1 MRKPNPLHALTK
13 DVASLK
19 GKLATLTKRV
29 RALSDIIHE
38 KPGLNAS
45 QAKEVQ
51 DGLQAHV
58 DKLKG
63 VGSVSKNIGSVTGGK

>member
-1 MRKPNPLHALTK
+1 MRKPNPLHELTK

-19 GKLATLTKRV
+19 GRFATLTKRV

-38 KPGLNAS
+38 KPGLNAA
-45 QAKEVQ
+45 QEKEIL
-51 DGLQAHV
+51 DALQAHV

-63 VGSVSKNIGSVTGGK
+63 VGQI

>member
-1 MRKPNPLHALTK
+1 MRKPSPNADIHALKK

-19 GKLATLTKRV
+19 GKFATLTKRV
-29 RALSDIIHE
+29 RSLSDIIHE
-38 KPGLNAS
+38 KPGLNPS
-45 QAKEVQ
+45 QEKEIL

-63 VGSVSKNIGSVTGGK
+63 IGQI

>member
-19 GKLATLTKRV
+19 GKFATLTKRV

-38 KPGLNAS
+38 RPGLNTS
-45 QAKEVQ
+45 EEREVF
-51 DGLQAHV
+51 DGLKAHV
-58 DKLKG
+58 EKLKG
-63 VGSVSKNIGSVTGGK
+63 VGKT

>member
-1 MRKPNPLHALTK
+1 MRKPNPTADIHALKK

-19 GKLATLTKRV
+19 GKFATLTKRV

-38 KPGLNAS
+38 RPGLNAS
-45 QAKEVQ
+45 EEREIFDALK
-51 DGLQAHV
+51 AHV

-63 VGSVSKNIGSVTGGK
+63 VGK